1 MDARREAIQLDARQ
15 SFRLLRWKDN
25 VREVES
31 ILSPRRR
38 LPVRGAGDQ
47 WHYHQEMELTITQR
61 GSGTRFVGDHIG
73 PFDSLDVVLIGPNVP
88 HFWKGLQRSAGY
100 AVQWSFPQGEGL
112 GALPEMEELDALWK
126 LSAHGVR
133 FSGPTAETALAL
145 AEAMAEEEGVARL
158 HLLLRLLTALARA
171 PRREWQRLSRRPFD
185 LAGLHAHQ
193 PAIERAIRH
202 ILEHFREP
210 LPLADVLKV
219 AGMSKATFARQF
231 RKHAGTP
238 FSAFVNRVRLDSAC
252 RELVAGAATVGE
264 IAFRCGFNSLSY
276 FNRVFRA
283 AMKCNPKDYR
293 RRAARQ
299 QPLHHAGRAGRVV

>member
-1 MDARREAIQLDARQ
+1 MDLQREAIQLDARQ

-25 VREVES
+25 VRDVES

-38 LPVRGAGDQ
+38 VKFQGAGER

-73 PFDSLDVVLIGPNVP
+73 PFDSLDVVLIGSNVP
-88 HFWKGLQRSAGY
+88 HFWKGLHGSAGY
-100 AVQWSFPQGEGL
+100 AVQWNLPPSQGQELGQGL
-112 GALPEMEELDALWK
+112 GLGLPEMEELKPLWK

-133 FSGPTAETALAL
+133 FSGLAAEKALSL
-145 AEAMAEEEGVARL
+145 AEHMSKEEGIGRL
-158 HLLLRLLTALARA
+158 HLLLQLFTTLARA
-171 PRREWQRLSRRPFD
+171 PRREWQRLSKRPFD
-185 LAGLHAHQ
+185 LSGLHAHQ

-202 ILEHFREP
+202 ILDHFREP
-210 LPLADVLKV
+210 LPLSDVLKV

-252 RELVAGAATVGE
+252 RELVAGGTTVGE
-264 IAFRCGFNSLSY
+264 IAFGNGFNSLSY
-276 FNRVFRA
+276 FNRVFRSV
-283 AMKCNPKDYR
+283 MKCNPKDYR
-293 RRAARQ
+293 KRAMRK
-299 QPLHHAGRAGRVV
+299 